1 MKKRINSVNDKH
13 LRAIGVVAI
22 SIVVST
28 MLIGSVTSYYLEK
41 KTAQK
46 LDSLHIERSL
56 LDISLFHRS
65 IEIHNLRWSSSADS
79 TSGNASHEV
88 FLKKASIQGINL
100 FKLLFKK
107 KISLNEILL
116 EDGYIR
122 YNESL
127 KPEKGKKKKE
137 LKFKGITIDNLL
149 LKNIET
155 TLFTDTLV
163 KAQAFVNLSLGS
175 VEVNTSPLSDSIQ
188 FNTKSIDLLAT
199 NISFGKKTDPY
210 SIRIKKIM
218 YNSFDRQM
226 LVDSTLLIP
235 NYGKY
240 EFARRLGRQETR
252 VDAAIPTIRLE
263 GFDAHHLMEKSFTA
277 SKVVVESAEIVAF
290 RDKRLPFKNDRVAL
304 PMESLRKLAMA
315 IETDSIIVKDMRV
328 TVEEFAADGQAPGS
342 VVFENL
348 DAVFTGLSNRYYAN
362 RSRFAS
368 LYASGFLM
376 GNGRIDAVFE
386 FPVDGSSTYRAKGKI
401 GRMDLQDLN
410 NILENLGHI
419 RIETGQLNEMT
430 FAFDYTDKASAGVL
444 QINYENLKMTSLN
457 TDKEASRNEFKTLVI
472 NSVIKNSKDEKTDAE
487 KRTGTIEF
495 ERDQQKFIFNFWWKS
510 ILSGIKSSVLG
521 PRLQELQ
528 KRKKNK

>member
-1 MKKRINSVNDKH
+1 MKKQINSVNDKH

-46 LDSLHIERSL
+46 LDSLHVERSSFNL
-56 LDISLFHRS
+56 SLVHRS
-65 IEIHNLRWSSSADS
+65 IEIHNLSWSSPADS
-79 TSGNASHEV
+79 SKTIPHQV
-88 FLKKASIQGINL
+88 FLKKASVQGVNL
-100 FKLLFKK
+100 FKLLFKNH
-107 KISLNEILL
+107 ISLHEILL

-122 YNESL
+122 FNESL
-127 KPEKGKKKKE
+127 KSSEEKKKE
-137 LKFKGITIDNLL
+137 LKFDGITIDNLL
-149 LKNIET
+149 FKNIET
-155 TLFTDTLV
+155 TIFEDTLV
-163 KAQAFVNLSLGS
+163 KAKAIVNLSLGAIS
-175 VEVNTSPLSDSIQ
+175 VSKGATNDSIQ
-188 FNTKSIDLLAT
+188 FHTKSIDLLAT
-199 NISFGKKTDPY
+199 NISFGKKTDQY

-218 YNSFDRQM
+218 YNSFDKQM
-226 LVDSTLLIP
+226 RIDSTLLIP
-235 NYGKY
+235 NYSKY

-263 GFDAHHLMEKSFTA
+263 GFDAHHLLEKNFTA
-277 SKVVVESAEIVAF
+277 SKVIVESAEIVAF
-290 RDKRLPFKNDRVAL
+290 RDKRLPFKNDRVPL
-304 PMESLRKLAMA
+304 PMESLRKLAIAM
-315 IETDSIIVKDMRV
+315 ETDSIIVKNMRV
-328 TVEEFAADGQAPGS
+328 TVEEFAVDGQAPGS
-342 VVFENL
+342 IVFENL
-348 DAVFTGLSNRYYAN
+348 DAVFTGLNNHYYAN

-376 GNGRIDAVFE
+376 GKGRIDAVFE

-401 GRMDLQDLN
+401 GSMDLQHLN

-430 FAFDYTDKASAGVL
+430 FAFDYTDKASSGAL

-457 TDKEASRNEFKTLVI
+457 SDKEASTNEFKTLVI

-487 KRTGTIEF
+487 KRTGAIEF